1 MRGGIIVCTVS
12 LGGMAGRGGVSIV
25 GNLVE
30 EDVILKGC
38 VGL

>member
-1 MRGGIIVCTVS
+1 MRVGGVS
-12 LGGMAGRGGVSIV
+12 GRGVAGRGGVSIV

-30 EDVILKGC
+30 EDVILKG